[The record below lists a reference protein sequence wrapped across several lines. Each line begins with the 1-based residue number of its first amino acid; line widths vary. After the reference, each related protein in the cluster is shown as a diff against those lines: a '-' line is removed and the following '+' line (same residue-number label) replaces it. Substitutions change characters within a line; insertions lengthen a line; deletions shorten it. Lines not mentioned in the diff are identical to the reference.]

1 MKRILI
7 ISIIIL
13 VANLLAGLVITAY
26 SPLNLLFT
34 SMVIVINTMLLA
46 FAFIGRA
53 ESTHRLSLGFVFAG
67 VGALEFITGFFA
79 PEQWTNNWWL
89 LCTIILT
96 AVQSILLFLAVY
108 YSKEV

>member
-13 VANLLAGLVITAY
+13 IANLLAGLVITAY

-34 SMVIVINTMLLA
+34 SMAIVINTILLA

-53 ESTHRLSLGFVFAG
+53 ESTHRLSLGFIFAG

-96 AVQSILLFLAVY
+96 AV
-108 YSKEV
+108 

>member
-13 VANLLAGLVITAY
+13 VANLLAGL
-26 SPLNLLFT
+26 
-34 SMVIVINTMLLA
+34 A
-46 FAFIGRA
+46 FVGRA

-96 AVQSILLFLAVY
+96 AVQFILLFLAVY

>member
-34 SMVIVINTMLLA
+34 SMAIVIA
-46 FAFIGRA
+46 FAFVGRA